1 MSNIITVRYARK
13 PTDLDEVKASAADRH
28 GYAFETAITETI
40 ALSAAEYDA
49 FTRSFLKDYA
59 WLTGKGGVINKIH
72 QAVAV
77 TAAERP
83 TLYVNPE
90 GSSYGRYVGMEV
102 PPDMVIKFPEVHVRL
117 TGKDGNA
124 FNILGLCQRAA
135 RQAGVSAEDIKAF
148 MSEASAGDY
157 EHLLATCRKWFDCY

>member
-13 PTDLDEVKASAADRH
+13 PTDLDEVKSAANDRS
-28 GYAFETAITETI
+28 GYAFETAITETVT
-40 ALSAAEYDA
+40 LSHAEYDA

-59 WLTGKGGVINKIH
+59 WLTGKGGVVNKIH

-77 TAAERP
+77 TAPERP

-102 PPDMVIKFPEVHVRL
+102 PPHLVIKHPDVHVRL

-124 FNILGLCQRAA
+124 FTILGLCQRAA
-135 RQAGVSAEDIKAF
+135 RQARVPAEDIQAF
-148 MSEASAGDY
+148 MAEASAGDY
-157 EHLLATCRKWFDCY
+157 NHLLATCQKWFDCY

>member
-1 MSNIITVRYARK
+1 MSNHITVRYARK

-40 ALSAAEYDA
+40 ELSAGEYDA

-59 WLTGKGGVINKIH
+59 WLTGKGGVVKNIH

-77 TAAERP
+77 TAPERI

-90 GSSYGRYVGMEV
+90 GSSYGRYVGLAV
-102 PPDMVIKFPEVHVRL
+102 PPEMVIKYPEVHVRL
-117 TGKDGNA
+117 VGQDGNA
-124 FNILGLCQRAA
+124 FNILGLCRRAA
-135 RQAGVSAEDIKAF
+135 KKARVPDADITAF
-148 MSEASAGDY
+148 FNEASAGDY
-157 EHLLATCRKWFDCY
+157 DHLLATCQKWFDCY